1 MSKRSVF
8 TYDIDNSISAD
19 KLLGLLD
26 SEPFLF
32 YLDSNDHQDK
42 NGTASIL
49 VATGARNIVRCDAGD
64 ALSELSRFRESEND
78 WIFGWLGYDLK
89 NELENLES
97 KNTDP
102 LEFPDL
108 MFVVPERVFQWSK
121 GKLTI
126 HTYEDQA
133 VIDQLINDLKSH
145 QGKTNQKSP
154 EQTVRL
160 TAQNSKNQ
168 YLKSTQKFLKHIKRG
183 DIYEANY
190 CMSFLADDVEFDEIQ
205 AYHHLNNISKPPF
218 SALVRCGDF
227 KAVSA
232 SPERYLKNQGNQL
245 LSQPIKGTARRH
257 EDPEQD
263 EIFKKELFENK
274 KERSENVMIV
284 DLVRNDLSRVAQKGS
299 VQVDE
304 LYGIYT
310 FKQVHH
316 MISSI
321 TADLQKDKSGIDAI
335 KATFPMGS
343 MTGAPKVSAMKIIDE
358 NENFKRGLYSGAIGY
373 FDPDGNFDFNVVIR
387 TILYN
392 AQLRK
397 LSFAVGSAITI
408 EAVPEKEYEECFLK
422 AHALLET
429 LKKQGITLNDD

>member
-1 MSKRSVF
+1 MSH
-8 TYDIDNSISAD
+8 TH
-19 KLLGLLD
+19 LLQ
-26 SEPFLF
+26 
-32 YLDSNDHQDK
+32 YLDTETYLFFLNSNNHKDK
-42 NGTASIL
+42 NATTNVLI
-49 VATGARNIVRCDAGD
+49 ATGIRELLISSAGD
-64 ALSELSRFRESEND
+64 ALDQLSRFRESESD

-102 LEFPDL
+102 LELPDL
-108 MFVVPERVFQWSK
+108 MFVVPERVFQWSE

-126 HTYEDQA
+126 HTHEDQA
-133 VIDQLINDLKSH
+133 VIDQLVNDLKIYES
-145 QGKTNQKSP
+145 KSVSKSLNQNA
-154 EQTVRL
+154 RL
-160 TAQNSKNQ
+160 IAENSKGQ
-168 YLKSTQKFLKHIKRG
+168 YLKSTQKFLDHIKRG

-190 CMSFLADDVEFDEIQ
+190 CMNFLAEEVHFEEVQ
-205 AYHHLNNISKPPF
+205 AYHHLNDISKPPF

-227 KAVSA
+227 KVISA
-232 SPERYLKNQGNQL
+232 SPERYLKKQGKKL

-257 EDPEQD
+257 ENAQQD
-263 EIFKKELFENK
+263 EVFKKELFENK

-321 TADLQKDKSGIDAI
+321 TAQLQENKSGIDAI

-373 FDPDGNFDFNVVIR
+373 FDPYGNFDFNVVIR

-429 LKKQGITLNDD
+429 LKKQGITLSDD

>member
-1 MSKRSVF
+1 MSKRSVY
-8 TYDIDNSISAD
+8 TYNIGNSISAN
-19 KLLGLLD
+19 KLLKGLD

-32 YLDSNDHQDK
+32 YLNSNDHQDK
-42 NGTASIL
+42 NGTANIL
-49 VATGARNIVRCDAGD
+49 VATGARNILRCDAGD
-64 ALSELSRFRESEND
+64 ALGELSRFRESEND

-89 NELENLES
+89 NELENLKS
-97 KNTDP
+97 TNTDP

-108 MFVVPERVFQWSK
+108 MFVVPTRVFQWRDGELKIHSHESRATIDELVHNLK
-121 GKLTI
+121 TLENQQLPKTSGQHAKLI
-126 HTYEDQA
+126 
-133 VIDQLINDLKSH
+133 
-145 QGKTNQKSP
+145 
-154 EQTVRL
+154 
-160 TAQNSKNQ
+160 AQNSKIQ
-168 YLKSTQKFLKHIKRG
+168 YLKSTQKFLDHIKRG

-190 CMSFLADDVEFDEIQ
+190 CMNFVAEDVNFDEVS
-205 AYHHLNNISKPPF
+205 AYHHLNDISKPPF

-227 KAVSA
+227 RVVSA
-232 SPERYLKNQGNQL
+232 SPERYLKKHGNTL
-245 LSQPIKGTARRH
+245 LSQPIKGTARRDK
-257 EDPEQD
+257 DPEQD
-263 EIFKKELFENK
+263 EIFKKELFKNK

-321 TADLQKDKSGIDAI
+321 TAELQENKTGIDAI

-392 AQLRK
+392 LQLRK
-397 LSFAVGSAITI
+397 LSFAVGSAITV

-429 LKKQGITLNDD
+429 LKKQGITLGDD